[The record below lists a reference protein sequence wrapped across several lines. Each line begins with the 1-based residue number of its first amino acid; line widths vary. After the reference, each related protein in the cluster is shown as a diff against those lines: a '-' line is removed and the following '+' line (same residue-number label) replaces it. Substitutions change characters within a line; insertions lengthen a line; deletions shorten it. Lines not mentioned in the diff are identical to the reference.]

1 MSFCFNIVKNHA
13 KVPAPAEGWQAVDLG
28 KERQPEVNY
37 HGLPKAWSSFN
48 KSYHVI
54 AHHTRDISSAEHFGR
69 GLGGTL
75 AMIFSLGLAWLSADI
90 RDCFEKRA
98 NKYYATSEVSCHV
111 PAKIASNIATFTKA
125 QFKEA
130 VKRDGHYAVDGNH
143 SLFVSRI
150 AKARDPELIEYIVKV
165 AKSDTPIAA
174 DKAEFVQNW
183 LNEAFMDFRSSQRG
197 KSKTSSEIKSFSQQI
212 QKLIDLGA
220 KLPARA
226 LDFTFDELLP
236 KIKADNPLEDD
247 AVKIY
252 KPLLAVL
259 IKQGEKPYAKQ
270 RERLKMVL
278 LPEHYQHKKS
288 NLSYNIYKSIKQELA
303 LAK

>member
-1 MSFCFNIVKNHA
+1 MTGCFNIVKNHA

-28 KERQPEVNY
+28 KERQPAVNC
-37 HGLPKAWSSFN
+37 HGLPSAWYTIN
-48 KSYHVI
+48 KRYHVI

-69 GLGGTL
+69 GLGATL
-75 AMIFSLGLAWLSADI
+75 ALIFSFGLAWLSADI

-98 NKYYATSEVSCHV
+98 NKFYATSEVSSHT
-111 PAKIASNIATFTKA
+111 PEKIACNIATFTKA

-130 VKRDGHYAVDGNH
+130 LKKDGRYAVDGNH
-143 SLFVSRI
+143 SLFTSDI

-174 DKAEFVQNW
+174 DKAKFLQNW
-183 LNEAFMDFRSSQRG
+183 MTEAFNEFRYSQ
-197 KSKTSSEIKSFSQQI
+197 KDEHKTSSEIKSFSQQV

-220 KLPARA
+220 KLPFGT
-226 LDFTFDELLP
+226 LQLIFDELLP

-259 IKQGEKPYAKQ
+259 IKQGEESGIKEGY
-270 RERLKMVL
+270 
-278 LPEHYQHKKS
+278 KKS
-288 NLSYNIYKSIKQELA
+288 FPAYYQSHKNSNLPYIICKSIKQELA
-303 LAK
+303 K